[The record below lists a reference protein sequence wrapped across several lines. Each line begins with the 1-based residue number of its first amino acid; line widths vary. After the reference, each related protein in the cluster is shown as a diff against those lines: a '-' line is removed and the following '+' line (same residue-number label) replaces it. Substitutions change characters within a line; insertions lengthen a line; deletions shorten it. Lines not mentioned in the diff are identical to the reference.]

1 MDKKIQFLEEKA
13 VELRTTI
20 LTMIHKAGSGHPGGS
35 LSAAD
40 YVTVLYYDEMNID
53 PENPNMED
61 RDRFILSKGHS
72 CPVLYSVLAQKG
84 YYDYDVIHTLRKF
97 GSILQGH
104 PDMNKVPGVDMTTG
118 SLGQGLSVGAGM
130 AIGLKRA
137 NNDARVFVSLGDGEI
152 NEGQVWE
159 AAATAAKYELDNL
172 VAIVDFNG
180 IQNDSFTKDI
190 MPMDDIADK
199 WKSFG
204 WEVLTCNGHCISD
217 LVKTF
222 DYMKRFR
229 RRRKP
234 ICIVANTVKGKG
246 VSFMEHVPMWHG
258 VAPNVEEFNQAIKE
272 VNGGDC

>member
-53 PENPNMED
+53 PKNPEMED

-84 YYDYDVIHTLRKF
+84 YYDYEVIHTLRKF

-137 NNDARVFVSLGDGEI
+137 KNDARVFVSLGDGEI

-204 WEVLTCNGHCISD
+204 WEVLTCNGHDICD

-258 VAPNVEEFNQAIKE
+258 VAPNVEEFNQAINE